1 MPWINS
7 FLASTAVRR
16 PGNLGRDK
24 PFFSFLKKNGGGQNP
39 SSALAKRE
47 EQKLMPQVFT
57 DSAFLRARY
66 LFITS

>member
-24 PFFSFLKKNGGGQNP
+24 PFFSFLKKKWRRAKSKFGLGQTRGTKIDAP
-39 SSALAKRE
+39 SFHRFGFS
-47 EQKLMPQVFT
+47 T
-57 DSAFLRARY
+57 G
-66 LFITS
+66 